1 MTLVRNA
8 DDVTDQLEKVTT
20 KYRSH
25 DELNIRKAP
34 EGWGRRKYPE
44 ARQVHELVVG
54 RGTSRC
60 DVAFVEP
67 ANLIGVEIKS
77 GYDHTTRLFDQSAI
91 FSLAMPEVWIC
102 CDTWH
107 LIDVEIVRYAVPHIG
122 LLEAKR
128 DMNHYGMFHIK
139 EIEAPKRREP
149 HPRMALGLLWVNQ
162 LWAEAG
168 RRRLIQGKSRPTHA
182 YLVGILREKLSPDE
196 IMTAVCRQL
205 LGRDAFWRADPPR
218 AV

>member
-8 DDVTDQLEKVTT
+8 DDVTNQLEKVTT

-34 EGWGRRKYPE
+34 EGWGRRKSPE

-77 GYDHTTRLFDQSAI
+77 GYDHTTRLFDQPAI
-91 FSLAMPEVWIC
+91 FSLAMPEVWI
-102 CDTWH
+102 
-107 LIDVEIVRYAVPHIG
+107 
-122 LLEAKR
+122 
-128 DMNHYGMFHIK
+128 
-139 EIEAPKRREP
+139 
-149 HPRMALGLLWVNQ
+149 
-162 LWAEAG
+162 
-168 RRRLIQGKSRPTHA
+168 
-182 YLVGILREKLSPDE
+182 
-196 IMTAVCRQL
+196 
-205 LGRDAFWRADPPR
+205 
-218 AV
+218 